1 MELDDER
8 GHKISGRIAHLW
20 FVRVGLAE
28 PTVLAQSLSNFCR
41 DFPRRETNSIS
52 PSYVSTVRDVF
63 AELTK
68 RFTYQQIE
76 AIALESST
84 RASASNEHCGSF
96 VIPHTQD
103 EVAMRLRSRD
113 PAVDLALG
121 VVDRVLARVVRS
133 RSSKIQNDVIVLH
146 HQGLSV
152 RVLTELQ
159 ALREKTADTV
169 TVALLNSIRLTLQA
183 IARGLVQTPRAAEQR
198 RVIHILTG
206 DGINTNAAAARRMFH
221 ALRTEYKGS
230 ASPIR
235 YFFLVFVCNS
245 HTANL
250 AVQVAIVG
258 DWISKPIDNCDLVG
272 TCVRWFKYLLHDYAE
287 DFALSLK
294 LYIHDHLRTVSTAT
308 RAADQKQTADWHI
321 LYGPD
326 VLPSEVVDFFD
337 GGISSMEHILKG
349 SEGRAL
355 ACHKAFLL
363 LNKFLLKVEEKPTP
377 TRFWLFAKCVW
388 ALLLLHLLGIGQLAF
403 QAVGVDPGVE
413 NSKRMTRF
421 GRWFTT
427 SSAAQQLRR
436 AALCL
441 RLTIRAVSIS
451 SQKTTESSHRA
462 SILVRL
468 GQAEVQRKV
477 SADLSE
483 HLRHL
488 PLDPILDQELAVPQL
503 FLTAGHLCMRYE
515 AFKLYP
521 TALWTLTSKFNPEGY
536 IAAIESFLAM
546 DFPQLDVGYSAELQY
561 DARAC
566 ENYAESIRY
575 MVSSQVQTELVEIL
589 EEAKACS
596 LDVEREHFLAKK
608 AEGRRG
614 VRLTTVGRS
623 SRNNIL
629 RIYRGSRNLH
639 IAKTL
644 EERNV
649 AMKLRFM
656 NIWALAV
663 QTNPEWFARGRGSL
677 HWEQNVSL
685 REMQALTF
693 AGDHAKLRQFVENNK
708 DDLREEARKLRETAQ
723 RTLEEAEHPIPFS
736 NAEWLAWMTDHEVE
750 FRECMQQATVT
761 RRSYS
766 ERVSASSP
774 LHGVPRLQVKPE
786 KSQSLRGCG
795 S

>member
-1 MELDDER
+1 M
-8 GHKISGRIAHLW
+8 
-20 FVRVGLAE
+20 
-28 PTVLAQSLSNFCR
+28 
-41 DFPRRETNSIS
+41 
-52 PSYVSTVRDVF
+52 
-63 AELTK
+63 
-68 RFTYQQIE
+68 
-76 AIALESST
+76 
-84 RASASNEHCGSF
+84 
-96 VIPHTQD
+96 
-103 EVAMRLRSRD
+103 
-113 PAVDLALG
+113 
-121 VVDRVLARVVRS
+121 
-133 RSSKIQNDVIVLH
+133 
-146 HQGLSV
+146 
-152 RVLTELQ
+152 
-159 ALREKTADTV
+159 
-169 TVALLNSIRLTLQA
+169 
-183 IARGLVQTPRAAEQR
+183 
-198 RVIHILTG
+198 
-206 DGINTNAAAARRMFH
+206 
-221 ALRTEYKGS
+221 
-230 ASPIR
+230 
-235 YFFLVFVCNS
+235 
-245 HTANL
+245 
-250 AVQVAIVG
+250 
-258 DWISKPIDNCDLVG
+258 
-272 TCVRWFKYLLHDYAE
+272 
-287 DFALSLK
+287 
-294 LYIHDHLRTVSTAT
+294 
-308 RAADQKQTADWHI
+308 
-321 LYGPD
+321 
-326 VLPSEVVDFFD
+326 
-337 GGISSMEHILKG
+337 
-349 SEGRAL
+349 
-355 ACHKAFLL
+355 
-363 LNKFLLKVEEKPTP
+363 
-377 TRFWLFAKCVW
+377 
-388 ALLLLHLLGIGQLAF
+388 
-403 QAVGVDPGVE
+403 
-413 NSKRMTRF
+413 
-421 GRWFTT
+421 
-427 SSAAQQLRR
+427 
-436 AALCL
+436 
-441 RLTIRAVSIS
+441 
-451 SQKTTESSHRA
+451 
-462 SILVRL
+462 
-468 GQAEVQRKV
+468 

-708 DDLREEARKLRETAQ
+708 DDLREEARKLRETAK

-786 KSQSLRGCG
+786 KSADPAWVRKLRGAKHGFVLILGPDAKQEIYSCALKGEVWAMVLQTDIG
-795 S
+795 SGPSCFAWHCDTAFQTFFRPLHELEELRVFWGSPDAAIGVHRLRLQIRVVSDVVTLKVRVCAKWIYPQGLLEPLQPRMLRRTTTGARRSRVMRRIFRSCYLMWIQIWTSSWTTSRAPMSP